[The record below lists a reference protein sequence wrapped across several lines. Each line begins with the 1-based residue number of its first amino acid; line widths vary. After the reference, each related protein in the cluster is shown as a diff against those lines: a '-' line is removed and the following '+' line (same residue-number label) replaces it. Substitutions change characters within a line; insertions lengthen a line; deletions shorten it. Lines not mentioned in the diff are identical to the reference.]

1 MSPRVGRWLE
11 RGAIVLASLAV
22 SIGVIALLSGGL
34 AGGRDD
40 PGISVRGD
48 TVPGR
53 AYPDQGDRHLSA
65 GESHPSYD
73 SDPPTSGAH
82 RPAAVTRN
90 GAVISDDQLLQ
101 ALSLG
106 DVVFLY
112 SSVTPPTG
120 LQAVADQV
128 APRFTPALAG
138 DGQTVILARRAGL
151 STITAVAWTH
161 MLRSNNADELRAFAA
176 HWLGRGASARTRS
189 VVGNK

>member
-1 MSPRVGRWLE
+1 MGRWLE

-40 PGISVRGD
+40 PGISVSGGA
-48 TVPGR
+48 VPGQ
-53 AYPDQGDRHLSA
+53 AYPDQGDRHLAA
-65 GESHPSYD
+65 GDPRPTYN

-82 RPAAVTRN
+82 VPLPVTRN
-90 GAVISDDQLLQ
+90 GAEISDDQLLQ

-112 SSVTPPTG
+112 SSDDAARGACRRSPTRS
-120 LQAVADQV
+120 
-128 APRFTPALAG
+128 PRASPPALAA
-138 DGQTVILARRAGL
+138 DGQTVILARRASL

-161 MLRSNNADELRAFAA
+161 MLRSDSAEDLRTFAT
-176 HWLGRGASARTRS
+176 HWLGRGATGRTS
-189 VVGNK
+189 SIVGNQ

>member
-1 MSPRVGRWLE
+1 MRPRVGRWLE
-11 RGAIVLASLAV
+11 RATIVLASLAV
-22 SIGVIALLSGGL
+22 SVGLIALLSGGL

-40 PGISVRGD
+40 PGISVNGG

-53 AYPDQGDRHLSA
+53 TYPDQGDRHLTA
-65 GESHPSYD
+65 GAPRPAYN

-82 RPAAVTRN
+82 LPLPVTGN
-90 GAVISDDQLLQ
+90 GAEISDDQLLQ

-112 SSVTPPTG
+112 SSSAPPRG

-128 APRFTPALAG
+128 APRFTPALAA
-138 DGQTVILARRAGL
+138 DGQTVILARRANL

-161 MLRSNNADELRAFAA
+161 MLRSDSAGDLRTFAT
-176 HWLGRGASARTRS
+176 HWLGRGATGRTS
-189 VVGNK
+189 TIVGNQ